1 MPGNFLPMI
10 FAVCYPEGMIR
21 RLVKIL
27 SCLLIAAGWAW
38 SGAAATFSLNDG
50 QTISGDVSSGT
61 AQGLIL
67 RKGEGDFTPRIP
79 WTNFTQSALKQL
91 SSNPKIKLFVESYLE
106 LDEPEP
112 ASTKQKAI
120 TADPKIPERMQRPDP
135 KAGMGGLFKNALTLT
150 LIFLI
155 YAANVY
161 AGFEV
166 AMFRNYSPL
175 VGCGVAAV
183 APILGLI
190 VFLCLPTRLQ
200 KSHDELAAESMAHHA
215 PEPVAHA
222 HGHAHGAHEAP
233 AEAAAP
239 AAPAAPQAVVYLRGQ
254 TTFNR
259 RFFETK
265 FAGFL
270 RMVPGEAERDKVI
283 EVKSSRGDYVGSRL
297 ARVQPAEIY
306 LQVTKGGAS
315 SEVMIPFTEIL
326 EVKVRQR
333 EPQDA

>member
-1 MPGNFLPMI
+1 
-10 FAVCYPEGMIR
+10 MIR
-21 RLVKIL
+21 RLVRIL
-27 SCLLIAAGWAW
+27 SCLFVAAGWTW

-67 RKGEGDFTPRIP
+67 RKGEGEFTPRIP

-91 SSNPKIKLFVESYLE
+91 SSNPKIKPFVESYLE
-106 LDEPEP
+106 LEEPEP
-112 ASTKQKAI
+112 SAGKKKTI
-120 TADPKIPERMQRPDP
+120 TADPKVPERMERPDP
-135 KAGMGGLFKNALTLT
+135 KAGMGGLFKNGLILT

-166 AMFRNYSPL
+166 ALFRNYPPA
-175 VGCGVAAV
+175 VVCGVAAV

-190 VFLCLPTRLQ
+190 VFLCMPTRLH

-222 HGHAHGAHEAP
+222 HGQAHDHHGAGEA
-233 AEAAAP
+233 AEQSAAP
-239 AAPAAPQAVVYLRGQ
+239 AAPAVPQAVVYLRGQ

-270 RMVPGEAERDKVI
+270 RMVPGEAEKDKVI
-283 EVKSSRGDYVGSRL
+283 EVKSSRGDYVGTRL
-297 ARVQPAEIY
+297 ARVQPSEIY
-306 LQVTKGGAS
+306 LQVTKSGAS

>member
-1 MPGNFLPMI
+1 
-10 FAVCYPEGMIR
+10 MIR

-27 SCLLIAAGWAW
+27 SCLLVAAGWAW
-38 SGAAATFSLNDG
+38 TGAAATFSLNDG
-50 QTISGDVSSGT
+50 QTVSGDVSSGT
-61 AQGLIL
+61 ALGVIL
-67 RKGEGDFTPRIP
+67 RKGEGEFTARIP
-79 WTNFTQSALKQL
+79 WTNFTQSALKEL
-91 SSNPKIKLFVESYLE
+91 STNPKIKPFLEPYLE

-112 ASTKQKAI
+112 SASKRKQI
-120 TADPKIPERMQRPDP
+120 TADPNIPERMDRPDP
-135 KAGMGGLFKNALTLT
+135 KAGLGNLFKNGLTLS
-150 LIFLI
+150 LILLI

-166 AMFRNYSPL
+166 ALFRNYPPL

-183 APILGLI
+183 APFLGLI

-200 KSHDELAAESMAHHA
+200 KSHDELAAESMAQHA
-215 PEPVAHA
+215 PEPVAH
-222 HGHAHGAHEAP
+222 GHAQAHGADEAS
-233 AEAAAP
+233 AEAVAP

-270 RMVPGEAERDKVI
+270 RMVPGEAEKDKVI

-297 ARVQPAEIY
+297 ARVQPSEIY

-326 EVKVRQR
+326 EVKIRLR

>member
-1 MPGNFLPMI
+1 
-10 FAVCYPEGMIR
+10 MIR

-27 SCLLIAAGWAW
+27 SCLIVAAGWAW
-38 SGAAATFSLNDG
+38 TGAAATFSLNDG

-67 RKGEGDFTPRIP
+67 RKGEGEFTPRIP

-91 SSNPKIKLFVESYLE
+91 SSNPKIKPFLEPYLE

-112 ASTKQKAI
+112 SATKKKQI
-120 TADPKIPERMQRPDP
+120 TADPKIPERMERPDP
-135 KAGMGGLFKNALTLT
+135 KAGLGGLFKNGLTLT

-166 AMFRNYSPL
+166 ALFRNYPPA
-175 VGCGVAAV
+175 VVCGVAAV
-183 APILGLI
+183 APFLGLM

-215 PEPVAHA
+215 PEAPA
-222 HGHAHGAHEAP
+222 HGHGHPQAHGSEEAP
-233 AEAAAP
+233 AEAAAS
-239 AAPAAPQAVVYLRGQ
+239 AAPAAPQAIVYLRGQ

-270 RMVPGEAERDKVI
+270 RMVPGEAEKDKVI
-283 EVKSSRGDYVGSRL
+283 EVKSSRGDHVGTRL

-326 EVKVRQR
+326 EVKIRPR

>member
-1 MPGNFLPMI
+1 
-10 FAVCYPEGMIR
+10 MIR

-38 SGAAATFSLNDG
+38 SGAAATYSLNDG

-67 RKGEGDFTPRIP
+67 RKGEGEFTARIP

-91 SSNPKIKLFVESYLE
+91 SSNPKIKPFLEPYLE

-112 ASTKQKAI
+112 SASQRKQI
-120 TADPKIPERMQRPDP
+120 TADPKIPERMDRPDP
-135 KAGMGGLFKNALTLT
+135 KAGLGNLFKNGLTLT
-150 LIFLI
+150 LILLI

-166 AMFRNYSPL
+166 AMFRNYPPL

-183 APILGLI
+183 APFIGLI
-190 VFLCLPTRLQ
+190 VFLCMPTRLQ

-215 PEPVAHA
+215 PELPA
-222 HGHAHGAHEAP
+222 HGHAQAHGADEAS

-270 RMVPGEAERDKVI
+270 RMVPGEAEKDKVI

-297 ARVQPAEIY
+297 ARVQPSEIY

-326 EVKVRQR
+326 EVKIRPR

>member
-1 MPGNFLPMI
+1 
-10 FAVCYPEGMIR
+10 MIR

-38 SGAAATFSLNDG
+38 TGTAATFSLNDG

-67 RKGEGDFTPRIP
+67 RKGEGEFTARIP

-91 SSNPKIKLFVESYLE
+91 SSNPKIKPFLEPYLE

-112 ASTKQKAI
+112 SAAKRKQI
-120 TADPKIPERMQRPDP
+120 TADPKIPERMDRPDP
-135 KAGMGGLFKNALTLT
+135 KAGLGNLFKNGLTLT
-150 LIFLI
+150 LILLI

-166 AMFRNYSPL
+166 AMFRNYPPL

-183 APILGLI
+183 APFLGLI
-190 VFLCLPTRLQ
+190 VFLCMPTRLQ
-200 KSHDELAAESMAHHA
+200 KSHDELAAESMAQHTPDPA
-215 PEPVAHA
+215 AHA
-222 HGHAHGAHEAP
+222 HGHAHGADEVP

-270 RMVPGEAERDKVI
+270 RMVPGEAEKDKVI

-297 ARVQPAEIY
+297 ARVQPSEIY

-326 EVKVRQR
+326 EVKIRPR

>member
-1 MPGNFLPMI
+1 
-10 FAVCYPEGMIR
+10 MIR

-38 SGAAATFSLNDG
+38 TGTAATFSLNDG

-67 RKGEGDFTPRIP
+67 RKGEGEFTARIP

-91 SSNPKIKLFVESYLE
+91 SSNTKIKPFVESYLE

-112 ASTKQKAI
+112 SASKRKPI
-120 TADPKIPERMQRPDP
+120 TADPKIPERMDRPDP
-135 KAGMGGLFKNALTLT
+135 KAGLGNLFKNGLTLT
-150 LIFLI
+150 LILLI

-166 AMFRNYSPL
+166 ALFRNYPPL
-175 VGCGVAAV
+175 AGCGVAAV
-183 APILGLI
+183 APFLGLI

-200 KSHDELAAESMAHHA
+200 KSHDELAAESMAQHA
-215 PEPVAHA
+215 PEPPT
-222 HGHAHGAHEAP
+222 HGHAQAHGAEEAS
-233 AEAAAP
+233 ADAAAP

-270 RMVPGEAERDKVI
+270 RMVPGEAEKDKVI

-297 ARVQPAEIY
+297 ARVQPSEIY

-326 EVKVRQR
+326 EVKIRPR